1 MHSLPTYG
9 ARSAFALA
17 LAAFVV
23 AIALTLAFQAAPAF
37 AETDNIDDVPSELQQ
52 RVEETSAAL
61 NEVTVKVKELE
72 QRIAENTARIAELE
86 KKIPVQREKSA
97 SAMRVIYKMNR
108 DGYSLVNAV
117 LESGSF
123 KEFLDKLSYM
133 GYIHNRSI
141 QEMMQLSAMQD
152 ELKTV
157 QAELEQEREEA
168 LEEQKNAKEALNEAM
183 AVRQQAI
190 EAAAAAAAQEAAE
203 QAARE
208 AEAREQSEGQ
218 SEEETPSSGTVSASA
233 PAVDPINSGNTDRDE
248 FIAEWA
254 PRIDA
259 YLAGYP
265 LAGYGSVFAAA
276 AWDYGVDP
284 RFSPAISWVESSKGL
299 YCYRSYNA
307 WGWGGISWSSWEE
320 AIDAHVRGLAR
331 GYGYTVSEAGAKKY
345 CPPNWEH
352 WYNTVCAEM
361 AKI

>member
-1 MHSLPTYG
+1 ML
-9 ARSAFALA
+9 
-17 LAAFVV
+17 
-23 AIALTLAFQAAPAF
+23 
-37 AETDNIDDVPSELQQ
+37 
-52 RVEETSAAL
+52 
-61 NEVTVKVKELE
+61 
-72 QRIAENTARIAELE
+72 
-86 KKIPVQREKSA
+86 
-97 SAMRVIYKMNR
+97 
-108 DGYSLVNAV
+108 
-117 LESGSF
+117 
-123 KEFLDKLSYM
+123 
-133 GYIHNRSI
+133 
-141 QEMMQLSAMQD
+141 QLSSMQD
-152 ELKTV
+152 ELKAV

-168 LEEQKNAKEALNEAM
+168 LEEQKVAQEAVEEAM

-208 AEAREQSEGQ
+208 AEEHEQPEGDA
-218 SEEETPSSGTVSASA
+218 SSSGAVSASA
-233 PAVDPINSGNTDRDE
+233 PAVDPVNSGNTERGA

-259 YLAGYP
+259 YMAGYP

-284 RFSPAISWVESSKGL
+284 RSSPAISWVESSKGL

-361 AKI
+361 GKI

>member
-1 MHSLPTYG
+1 MI
-9 ARSAFALA
+9 F
-17 LAAFVV
+17 V
-23 AIALTLAFQAAPAF
+23 AIVLTFAFQTMPAF
-37 AETDNIDDVPSELQQ
+37 AETENIDDVPSDLQK

-61 NEVTVKVKELE
+61 NEITVKVKELE
-72 QRIAENTARIAELE
+72 QRISENTARIAELE
-86 KKIPVQREKSA
+86 EKIPVQREKSA

-108 DGYSLVNAV
+108 DGYSLINAV

-123 KEFLDKLSYM
+123 KEFLDRLSYM

-141 QEMMQLSAMQD
+141 QEMLQLSSMQD
-152 ELKTV
+152 ELKAV

-168 LEEQKNAKEALNEAM
+168 LEEQKVAQEAVEEAM

-208 AEAREQSEGQ
+208 AEEHEQPEGDA
-218 SEEETPSSGTVSASA
+218 SSSGAVSASA
-233 PAVDPINSGNTDRDE
+233 PAVDPVNSGNTERGA

-259 YLAGYP
+259 YMAGYP

-361 AKI
+361 GKI